1 MPISVRCDGCGKSL
15 KVKDEWA
22 GKKGKCPQ
30 CGATFLIPAAGAAS
44 APAARGGGKAAPAGK
59 PGAQKK
65 GGGGI
70 SISWGP
76 VIGIAAL
83 LLVLGAIIAFYVGPR
98 AVKGEWEKIGDDASN
113 AVQSIV
119 DLGLQAYM
127 SENGGYD
134 PSKAHQAPHASD
146 DITFIFNPFVMSM
159 PEYIPFKGS
168 TTEGPFE
175 GKYHPKTGEMEA
187 DVDIGGTSIAG
198 LGAVRKGTSKIK
210 VTGRMV
216 SGHAVAEV
224 DGKKAEIHWP
234 AKSDDDK

>member
-1 MPISVRCDGCGKSL
+1 L

-30 CGATFLIPAAGAAS
+30 CGATFAIPAAGAA
-44 APAARGGGKAAPAGK
+44 PAARGGKAAPAAK
-59 PGAQKK
+59 PGAKQKQK

-76 VIGIAAL
+76 VIGILAL
-83 LLVLGAIIAFYVGPR
+83 VLVLGGIIAFYVGPR
-98 AVKGEWEKIGDDASN
+98 AVKGEWEKMGSDAN
-113 AVQSIV
+113 NTVQSVI

-127 SENGGYD
+127 SEEGGYD
-134 PSKAHQAPHASD
+134 PSKAHAAPHASD

-159 PEYIPFKGS
+159 PESVPFKGS

-175 GKYHPKTGEMEA
+175 GKYHPKTGELEA

-216 SGHAVAEV
+216 NGHAVAEV
-224 DGKKAEIHWP
+224 NGKKAEIHWR